1 VNGELPDSL
10 LTTHHS
16 QKNLE
21 PFKFRNMIRCVLIDD
36 ESNSLEMMEWLLKT
50 YCPQVKIEAM
60 CNAASKGIEAINK
73 YKPDL
78 VFLDIEMPHMNG
90 FDMLEQF
97 DKLTFDVVFCTAYDQ
112 FAIRAFKYSALNYLL
127 KPVDPEDL
135 KETIRRVE
143 ERRSAPSKEQ
153 IELLFQNIK
162 QTVKPTAQR
171 IALTTG
177 DGMIFVPTQDI
188 LYCQAESNY
197 TSVILA
203 GGKKIVV
210 SKVLKDIDEALS
222 GPDFFRVHNSY
233 LINLNQISKFVRGD
247 GGYVIMA
254 DGATVSISRSR
265 RQEFMELFE
274 KF

>member
-1 VNGELPDSL
+1 
-10 LTTHHS
+10 
-16 QKNLE
+16 
-21 PFKFRNMIRCVLIDD
+21 MIRCVLIDD

-60 CNAASKGIEAINK
+60 CNAAIKGIEAIREHQ
-73 YKPDL
+73 PDL

-97 DKLTFDVVFCTAYDQ
+97 DKLPFDVVFCTAYDQ
-112 FAIRAFKYSALNYLL
+112 FAIKAFKYSALNYLL

-143 ERRSAPSKEQ
+143 EKKSSPTKEQ
-153 IELLFQNIK
+153 IELLLQNIR
-162 QTVKPTAQR
+162 QSAKPSVQR

-177 DGMIFVPTQDI
+177 DGMLFVPTQDI

-197 TSVILA
+197 TSVVLV
-203 GGKKIVV
+203 GGRKVLV

-222 GPDFFRVHNSY
+222 GPDFFRKHNSY
-233 LINLNQISKFVRGD
+233 LINLNHIKKYVRGE
-247 GGYVIMA
+247 GGYIIME
-254 DGATVSISRSR
+254 DGANISISRSR
-265 RQEFMELFE
+265 RQEFMEQFS

>member
-1 VNGELPDSL
+1 
-10 LTTHHS
+10 
-16 QKNLE
+16 
-21 PFKFRNMIRCVLIDD
+21 MIRCVLIDD

-60 CNAASKGIEAINK
+60 CNGAAKGIEAIQK
-73 YKPDL
+73 FKPDL

-135 KETIRRVE
+135 KETIRRIE
-143 ERRSAPSKEQ
+143 EKKSAPSKEQ
-153 IELLFQNIK
+153 IELLFENIK
-162 QTVKPTAQR
+162 QSIKPTAQR

-177 DGMIFVPTQDI
+177 DGLIFVPTRDI

-197 TSVILA
+197 TCVVLA
-203 GGKKIVV
+203 GGKKVVV

-233 LINLNQISKFVRGD
+233 LINLNRISKFVRGD
-247 GGYVIMA
+247 GGYVVME
-254 DGATVSISRSR
+254 DGATIGISRSR